1 MTVGRWVTPDGIVAA
16 RCRHSARVEALEPC
30 DVEGPLFLPA
40 PVDLHVHGAGGVD
53 AMGGEAALRR
63 MLAVQ
68 ASLGCGAL
76 LATSV
81 CAPFDAIDAFLV
93 DVAAVMA
100 SPDAGSA
107 TLLGAHL
114 EGPFVN
120 PDKLGAQPP
129 FAVPVDA
136 DALARW
142 LATGV
147 VRVVTFAPEVD
158 ERDVLPTSCAAHGAR
173 AQIGHTLCGWARAV
187 AAFDVGCGVT
197 HLWNAMSG
205 AGHRDGGAAI
215 AALARAA
222 HAEIIPDGLH
232 VDRAAFDA
240 ARRAIPGL
248 YGITDGTAAV
258 GMPDGTYR
266 LGALEVHR
274 RGDRVALADG
284 TLAGSCLDQ
293 AGMLRV
299 LRGWDM
305 GWEEIAR
312 FAAARPADRIGA
324 SELGRIAPGARA
336 HWLEVHGERP
346 VALWLDGVRRELDA
360 AASPAT
366 TATTGPPRADAAAA
380 GSRTGAA
387 PAVPAVDATERAAP
401 DALALDLQ
409 PSADVVGRIVAG
421 QRRAVDA
428 VGAVAPALGAA
439 VDAAAARLRTGDGR
453 LVLLGAGA
461 SGRIAV
467 QDGAELWPTFGWP
480 AERLVL
486 SIAGGDAALLHS
498 VESVE
503 DDADAATAEATALGI
518 AAPDVVVAVAASG
531 RSPWTVAWAAAARRA
546 GALSVGMASNGGTP
560 LLGAVDHPL
569 LLDSGPEVLAG
580 STRMGAGTA
589 QKAALNAFGTTLM
602 VRLNR
607 TWGNLMVD
615 MSARNAKLETR
626 RLAMLR
632 AIVPGADDGAL
643 RAALATS
650 DGSVKLAALV
660 AMGDTL
666 ARAAVRLA
674 AHDGS
679 LRAAIASF
687 GGPGGGPGGGSS
699 PRRSGDR

>member
-1 MTVGRWVTPDGIVAA
+1 MTSGRWVTPNGIVAA
-16 RCRHSARVEALEPC
+16 RCEHGARVDALVPC
-30 DVEGPLFLPA
+30 APDTAAPLFLPA

-81 CAPFDAIDAFLV
+81 CAPFAAVDAFLA

-100 SPDAGSA
+100 SPDEGSA

-120 PDKLGAQPP
+120 SGKLGAQPP

-136 DALARW
+136 DALTRW

-158 ERDVLPTSCAAHGAR
+158 EHDVVPGLCAAHGAR

-187 AAFDVGCGVT
+187 AAFEAGCGVT

-205 AGHRDGGAAI
+205 ATHRDGGAAV
-215 AALARAA
+215 AALARAE
-222 HAEIIPDGLH
+222 HAEIIADGLH
-232 VDRAAFDA
+232 VDRAAFEA

-258 GMPDGTYR
+258 GMPDGSYR
-266 LGALEVHR
+266 LGSMEVR
-274 RGDRVALADG
+274 RHDGRVTLADG
-284 TLAGSCLDQ
+284 TLAGSCLDPT
-293 AGMLRV
+293 GMLGV

-305 GWEEIAR
+305 SWGEIAR
-312 FAAARPADRIGA
+312 FTATRPADRVGEA
-324 SELGRIAPGARA
+324 DLGRIAPGARA

-346 VALWLDGVRRELDA
+346 VALWLDGVRRALVGVADTTSSASSASSPIDVA
-360 AASPAT
+360 AASPT
-366 TATTGPPRADAAAA
+366 
-380 GSRTGAA
+380 S
-387 PAVPAVDATERAAP
+387 DATERASP
-401 DALALDLQ
+401 DAPALDLL
-409 PSADVVGRIVAG
+409 PSVEIVERIVAG

-428 VGAVAPALGAA
+428 LGAVSSALGNA
-439 VDAAAARLRTGDGR
+439 VDAAADRLRRGDGR

-480 AERLVL
+480 ASRLVL
-486 SIAGGDAALLHS
+486 SIAGGEGALLHS

-503 DDADAATAEATALGI
+503 DDAEAARAEAAALGL
-518 AAPDVVVAVAASG
+518 AHDDVVVAVAASG
-531 RSPWTVAWAAAARRA
+531 RSPWTVSWATCARDA
-546 GALSVGMASNGGTP
+546 GALTVGMASNAGTP
-560 LLGAVDHPL
+560 LLDAVDHPL

-615 MSARNAKLETR
+615 MAARNAKLETR
-626 RLAMLR
+626 RLSMLR
-632 AIVPGADDGAL
+632 TIVP
-643 RAALATS
+643 RANDATLAQALATA
-650 DGSVKLAALV
+650 DGSVKLAALL
-660 AMGDTL
+660 ALGDTVAEAW
-666 ARAAVRLA
+666 ARLDR
-674 AHDGS
+674 HDGS
-679 LRAAIASF
+679 LRAAIGSL
-687 GGPGGGPGGGSS
+687 GG
-699 PRRSGDR
+699 

>member
-1 MTVGRWVTPDGIVAA
+1 MNTPGRFVTPDGIVAGA
-16 RCRHSARVEALEPC
+16 CAHDRRVESLHAAAL
-30 DVEGPLFLPA
+30 DGAAPLFLPA

-53 AMGGEAALRR
+53 AMAGEAALRR

-81 CAPFDAIDAFLV
+81 CAPFEAIDAFLA
-93 DVAAVMA
+93 DVVAVMA
-100 SPDAGSA
+100 APDDGSA

-114 EGPFVN
+114 EGPFIS

-136 DALARW
+136 SALERW
-142 LATGV
+142 LGTGA
-147 VRVVTFAPEVD
+147 VRIVTFAPEAD
-158 ERDVLPTSCAAHGAR
+158 ADDVLPGLCAHHGAS
-173 AQIGHTLCGWARAV
+173 AQIGHTPCGWAHAV
-187 AAFDVGCGVT
+187 AALDAGCGVT

-205 AGHRDGGAAI
+205 ASHRGGGAVV
-215 AALARAA
+215 AALARAE

-232 VDRAAFDA
+232 VDRIAFEA

-248 YGITDGTAAV
+248 YGVTDGTAAV

-266 LGALEVHR
+266 LGSVEMHR
-274 RGDRVALADG
+274 RGNRVTLGDG
-284 TLAGSCLDQ
+284 TLAGSCLDA

-299 LRGWDM
+299 LRGWDL

-312 FAAARPADRIGA
+312 FTSTRPAGRVGA
-324 SELGRIAPGARA
+324 TALGRIVPGARA

-346 VALWLDGVRRELDA
+346 VALWLDGVRRELARDGVADPAVDRLAIDA
-360 AASPAT
+360 ASAASA
-366 TATTGPPRADAAAA
+366 GAA
-380 GSRTGAA
+380 GAAGATDA
-387 PAVPAVDATERAAP
+387 TDATERAAP
-401 DALALDLQ
+401 DAPALDLM
-409 PSADVVGRIVAG
+409 PSAAVVERIVAG

-428 VGAVAPALGAA
+428 VGEAGVDLARA
-439 VDAAAARLRTGDGR
+439 VDAAAARLRSGDGR
-453 LVLLGAGA
+453 LIMLGAGA

-480 AERLVL
+480 AARLVL
-486 SIAGGDAALLHS
+486 SIAGGEGALLHS
-498 VESVE
+498 VEGAE
-503 DDADAATAEATALGI
+503 DDADAARDEARRLRVGPA
-518 AAPDVVVAVAASG
+518 DVAVAVAASG
-531 RSPWTVAWAAAARRA
+531 RSAWTVAWVAAARA
-546 GALSVGMASNGGTP
+546 EGALTVALASNAGTP
-560 LLGAVDHPL
+560 LLAAAEHAL

-615 MSARNAKLETR
+615 MAARNAKLDVR

-632 AIVPGADDGAL
+632 QVCPSVGDGAA
-643 RAALATS
+643 RSALAAA
-650 DGSVKLAALV
+650 DGSVKRAALV
-660 AMGDTL
+660 ARGDSPDEADARLARHASSLREALASMGD
-666 ARAAVRLA
+666 A
-674 AHDGS
+674 
-679 LRAAIASF
+679 
-687 GGPGGGPGGGSS
+687 P
-699 PRRSGDR
+699 